1 MDLSTI
7 YTKTGRGARALIK
20 KLPSNAGQI
29 LSVMGGTANAD
40 EIYSRLKKI
49 NEKDFDIAITWLL
62 EGGFIRIIT
71 KEPFSDSI
79 WAPVTQSSFQ
89 LAEISIDEFNDTV
102 KAAADALS
110 KVKEDTKAK
119 LEALD
124 KADAEAR
131 ERAETQAKAEAAAQR
146 EAEAKAKENAEAE
159 AKIKAEIE
167 AKEQAA
173 AEAKAK
179 LEALE
184 RADAE
189 ARERAEAL
197 AKAEAAAQGEAEAK
211 AKENAEAEAKI
222 KAKIEAQE
230 LAATEAKAKL
240 EAEELAAAE
249 EKEQADAEAEIKAK
263 IEAKEQATA
272 EEQARLE
279 ASARAEAAAAAESE
293 AKKQAEIKAQM
304 KAEMKAEMK
313 AAAQAQRKQM
323 ISGAKLQLQNLLR
336 SFNLN
341 KVKKTSGSL
350 LSSILAL
357 SKTLLMYA
365 FVVLVLLIAAAQ
377 FINLRMLIKPIE
389 KIASENLAEAVN
401 IQAIHASLFPAPH
414 LIVNGITVG
423 DSSELKIQ
431 SVRMFPVFSS
441 LINGLQKS
449 TPSQTPYQI
458 DYIEVEGLSLAQQ
471 DLPHPALW
479 LNAVNQH
486 QQLKVNKILL
496 KKMMIQLNG
505 MELPELNGDILLSA
519 DGQLSNAALI
529 TEDKSLAFNIKH
541 SADDFLI
548 QIKAANWRA
557 PMSPNPV
564 FNELTANGVIK
575 NQRLTLSQIEGVLYE
590 GALKANLIV
599 DMTADWAIQGDLEL
613 KSLDLTDMALA
624 LKLNSA
630 VDGTL
635 STDANF
641 SFSIDSTTNQIAT
654 PSINARFKVNNG
666 YLRKV
671 DLIEAMHSNARNAP
685 VGGSTHFTE
694 LTGNL
699 LLNAQSYQFRNLVL
713 QDKQLLAVGK
723 LDISAQKIISGDI
736 HSKII
741 LPSQSIKSHLI
752 ISGSFDNLKL
762 KK

>member
-304 KAEMKAEMK
+304 KAEMKA
-313 AAAQAQRKQM
+313 AAQAQRKQM

-548 QIKAANWRA
+548 QIKAVNWRA